1 MEESGITCAAIIS
14 STQKI
19 ERETAKFYE
28 HLAERYTDDK
38 ADFLSFSKES
48 KKNEVLITR
57 TYQETI
63 SDALEACFIEGL
75 NLNNIVLARTLS
87 RDVDFATAL
96 RMAIRLED
104 EATKFYSEIAERTR
118 SLLATIPMV
127 FKKVA
132 KNRKNRKLKL
142 ESILRSLN

>member
-1 MEESGITCAAIIS
+1 MEELGITCAAIIS
-14 STQKI
+14 FAQKI
-19 ERETAKFYE
+19 EGETAEFYE
-28 HLAERYTDDK
+28 HLAERYTESK
-38 ADFLSFSKES
+38 ADFLSFSKKS

-75 NLNNIVLARTLS
+75 NLNNMVVARTLPK
-87 RDVDFATAL
+87 DVDFAQAL

-104 EATKFYSEIAERTR
+104 EATKFHSEIAERTK

-132 KNRKNRKLKL
+132 KNRRNQKLKL
-142 ESILRSLN
+142 ESILRNLN

>member
-1 MEESGITCAAIIS
+1 MEEPGTTCAAIIS
-14 STQKI
+14 LAQKI
-19 ERETAKFYE
+19 EGETAKFYE
-28 HLAERYTDDK
+28 NLAERYTERK

>member
-14 STQKI
+14 FAQKI

-28 HLAERYTDDK
+28 HLAERYTESK
-38 ADFLSFSKES
+38 ADFLSFSKKS

-75 NLNNIVLARTLS
+75 NLNNMVVVRTLPK
-87 RDVDFATAL
+87 DVDFAQAL
-96 RMAIRLED
+96 RMAIHLED
-104 EATKFYSEIAERTR
+104 EATKFHSEIAERTK

-132 KNRKNRKLKL
+132 KNRRNRKLKL
-142 ESILRSLN
+142 ESILRNLN